1 MTKEGGMSE
10 INCNNCAVSDFKE
23 SLCHRCAEMK
33 RLGRAEDIEGLLIK
47 AFPEVDSPAKS
58 NCIERQAA
66 IDAIV
71 NTVSEIG
78 LHDNSEVARYG
89 ATFRQHEIIDIIEG
103 MPSAPPEFTDSEIQK
118 MQELEQ
124 AQIKK
129 AYELGFEEGK
139 ESARREVWEDGRD
152 RLD

>member
-1 MTKEGGMSE
+1 MTKEGSMSE
-10 INCNNCAVSDFKE
+10 INCNNCAVSDFKD

-47 AFPEVDSPAKS
+47 AFSEVDSPAKS

-66 IDAIV
+66 IDAV
-71 NTVSEIG
+71 NEWLKLYVINRTMSNIT
-78 LHDNSEVARYG
+78 SI
-89 ATFRQHEIIDIIEG
+89 QDILRHL
-103 MPSAPPEFTDSEIQK
+103 PSAQPEFTDSEIQK

-139 ESARREVWEDGRD
+139 ESARREAWEDERD

>member
-1 MTKEGGMSE
+1 MGE
-10 INCNNCAVSDFKE
+10 
-23 SLCHRCAEMK
+23 
-33 RLGRAEDIEGLLIK
+33 LI
-47 AFPEVDSPAKS
+47 D
-58 NCIERQAA
+58 RQAA

-71 NTVSEIG
+71 EWTVE
-78 LHDNSEVARYG
+78 DRP
-89 ATFRQHEIIDIIEG
+89 DIEMPTDLVGRIEAL
-103 MPSAPPEFTDSEIQK
+103 PSAQPEFTDSEIQK

-139 ESARREVWEDGRD
+139 ESARREAWEDGRD

>member
-1 MTKEGGMSE
+1 MSE

-23 SLCHRCAEMK
+23 SLCHRCDEMK

-47 AFPEVDSPAKS
+47 AFSEVDSPAKS
-58 NCIERQAA
+58 DCIDRQAA
-66 IDAIV
+66 IENSFEVYTKEYGWCEVVGVDVI
-71 NTVSEIG
+71 SE
-78 LHDNSEVARYG
+78 L
-89 ATFRQHEIIDIIEG
+89 
-103 MPSAPPEFTDSEIQK
+103 PSAQPEFTDSEIQK

-139 ESARREVWEDGRD
+139 ESARREAWEDGRD